1 MEKIIKFTRLLNTR
15 QKIVKEVFEVFYK
28 ALKGKCLIVYFGLF
42 KEVMTK
48 FKNGELDEYQEKDLT
63 KYVYAIL
70 YNWGDKEYIELEKRL
85 LTADEIQEINGLRLH
100 GSAIAPRS
108 GGIDGETI
116 FALRSGY
123 YHVVIKSGDST
134 QGRSSGPYLKSYY

>member
-48 FKNGELDEYQEKDLT
+48 FKNGELDEY
-63 KYVYAIL
+63 
-70 YNWGDKEYIELEKRL
+70 
-85 LTADEIQEINGLRLH
+85 
-100 GSAIAPRS
+100 
-108 GGIDGETI
+108 
-116 FALRSGY
+116 
-123 YHVVIKSGDST
+123 
-134 QGRSSGPYLKSYY
+134 